1 MRIEGLTGA
10 TQHEGKHGVATR
22 FLPTKGRW
30 AVLVAHDAPV
40 LSLKP
45 TNPRRVAL
53 DAERRS
59 AVLFDARALTS
70 DAARPASPGARGVAA
85 GPESP
90 LAGWPTTENETMER
104 AFLRQTLGWKRPAVV
119 TGVRGPDSRKPIAVF
134 YFDAESASDETNHVA
149 RRIFRL
155 LPEFERT
162 KVERPES
169 GIKGACV
176 LVSDATTTMSEYS
189 RQDGSRGMKTTTH
202 ADFNAG
208 GGLSVED
215 AMHIL
220 AWHFTDAAGREY
232 RDAGD
237 PMKIMASMMMDHRMN
252 E

>member
-1 MRIEGLTGA
+1 M
-10 TQHEGKHGVATR
+10 
-22 FLPTKGRW
+22 
-30 AVLVAHDAPV
+30 
-40 LSLKP
+40 
-45 TNPRRVAL
+45 
-53 DAERRS
+53 
-59 AVLFDARALTS
+59 
-70 DAARPASPGARGVAA
+70 
-85 GPESP
+85 
-90 LAGWPTTENETMER
+90 MER
-104 AFLRQTLGWKRPAVV
+104 AFLRETLGWKRPAVV

-134 YFDAESASDETNHVA
+134 YFDAKSAPDETNHVA
-149 RRIFRL
+149 HRIFRL
-155 LPEFERT
+155 LPEFERM
-162 KVERPES
+162 KVELPES

-220 AWHFTDAAGREY
+220 AWHFTDAAGRDY